1 MQDSSLYL
9 GKANLMQKI
18 CKRGQRFVLKVVKSL
33 GKNSNEFIFGQIRT
47 SQNPRGNTAVLHR
60 YFKHLMQCTGM
71 LAWFLD

>member
-18 CKRGQRFVLKVVKSL
+18 GKGVLKVVKSL

-47 SQNPRGNTAVLHR
+47 SQNPRGNTAVLHGYVR
-60 YFKHLMQCTGM
+60 EYF
-71 LAWFLD
+71 

>member
-1 MQDSSLYL
+1 MQDSSLFL

-18 CKRGQRFVLKVVKSL
+18 CKRGPQTVKVVKSL

-60 YFKHLMQCTGM
+60 YVREYF
-71 LAWFLD
+71 